1 MLRVQMSAAGN
12 GTVIGTANGP
22 SHGATKVRQ
31 ADDQQ
36 LDTQSPSSR
45 DVPPLLPRAL
55 ESTAYEADKQQV
67 LHRQPQRPAAVD
79 RESDRHYVVDANSQA
94 LEKKLR
100 GLMDIFQCSA
110 NEALEKYGMVR
121 RMLPAPNADTVS
133 RGPAATADVS
143 AATRSA
149 GLVLLPRAVPRL
161 ASHAADTPA
170 ASGPVA
176 HFSVVGPVPAPGT
189 DIWHLVDDAW
199 RGPATTADVIK
210 PMEGLLFVQ
219 VDFAHANDVW
229 AEMGKIDSPPGAIFQ
244 QMDGKYTIVVSVPSA
259 DSGFRICDGPAD
271 CGDGLLPYK
280 PDG

>member
-1 MLRVQMSAAGN
+1 
-12 GTVIGTANGP
+12 
-22 SHGATKVRQ
+22 
-31 ADDQQ
+31 
-36 LDTQSPSSR
+36 
-45 DVPPLLPRAL
+45 
-55 ESTAYEADKQQV
+55 
-67 LHRQPQRPAAVD
+67 
-79 RESDRHYVVDANSQA
+79 VVDTNSQA

-189 DIWHLVDDAW
+189 DIWHLVDAAW

-219 VDFAHANDVW
+219 VDFARANDVW
-229 AEMGKIDSPPGAIFQ
+229 AEMGKID
-244 QMDGKYTIVVSVPSA
+244 
-259 DSGFRICDGPAD
+259 
-271 CGDGLLPYK
+271 
-280 PDG
+280 